1 MDWLTSPQYR
11 TNLKIKGWKLPTSD
25 FIDTK
30 YLQEFCE
37 LNKDKTI
44 AISMTLPKE
53 YLIPILDKLYVS
65 GLVFEYLDVP
75 TDLSVRNQELWKT
88 KLNKKLID
96 SEDKGLVNN
105 YLPMLFQLKKIYQA
119 DGNTDVVNDIES
131 AIQTITNR

>member
-1 MDWLTSPQYR
+1 M
-11 TNLKIKGWKLPTSD
+11 
-25 FIDTK
+25 
-30 YLQEFCE
+30 
-37 LNKDKTI
+37 
-44 AISMTLPKE
+44 
-53 YLIPILDKLYVS
+53 
-65 GLVFEYLDVP
+65 DVP
-75 TDLSVRNQELWKT
+75 TDLSLRNQELWKT